1 MKIIIKFNKKLSLK
15 DKENLKR
22 TIDRDNLNER
32 VKAVIDN
39 RKGLNIVNT
48 FGQWIYKIRIKK
60 SRGE

>member
-32 VKAVIDN
+32 VKAAIDN
-39 RKGLNIVNT
+39 GKGLNVVNT